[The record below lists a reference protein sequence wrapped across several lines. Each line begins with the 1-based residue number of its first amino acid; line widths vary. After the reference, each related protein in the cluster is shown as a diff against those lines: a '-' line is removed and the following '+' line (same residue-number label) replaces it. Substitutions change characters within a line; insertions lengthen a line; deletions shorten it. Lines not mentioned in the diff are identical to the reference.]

1 MTVTDIVSLYLN
13 KLITRKEAREV
24 IRELLSIEHGIIL
37 NAEIDLTDLCNFDYV
52 GVKR

>member
-13 KLITRKEAREV
+13 KLITRKEAR
-24 IRELLSIEHGIIL
+24 RLLCEKLTGKML
-37 NAEIDLTDLCNFDYV
+37 DEKIDTADLYSLDYV